1 MFKQTLLRRVC
12 VILFHSNVYMLRWK
26 ILIDMS
32 SNNTNAQIT
41 SNFGDLTKSYK
52 VYPEENYIMS
62 LKQSE
67 HIILATCAEEIL

>member
-1 MFKQTLLRRVC
+1 
-12 VILFHSNVYMLRWK
+12 
-26 ILIDMS
+26 MS
-32 SNNTNAQIT
+32 SNNTDAQIT
-41 SNFGDLTKSYK
+41 SNFGDLKKSYK